1 MEPEDY
7 DAIAADTKKYVGDIL
22 EGTSEKLEKSLA
34 SLFGQEDKTY
44 IEELW
49 KQVEEHDLGD
59 PEPGRKTDI
68 GKL

>member
-22 EGTSEKLEKSLA
+22 SATNEKLEKSLA
-34 SLFGQEDKTY
+34 SLFGREDKKY

-49 KQVEEHDLGD
+49 EHADGLGLGGA
-59 PEPGRKTDI
+59 EPDRKTAI
-68 GKL
+68 AKM